1 MTKESIKFLKFTNP
15 TKGELLFAEVLKEIV
30 GFMKD
35 EPRSN
40 YRVMI
45 GSDSNGYGLLDLV
58 SVIAVHRV
66 GNGGRYFWFRQT
78 KENIKTLRQKIYAEV
93 QASLELASLFLPA
106 FKKELAALEKLYEW
120 PVRHSL
126 GEGGPFDF
134 QIHVDVGT
142 KGETRDLV
150 HEVTGMVTAYGYDV
164 FVKPES
170 AAATTLADKHVK

>member
-1 MTKESIKFLKFTNP
+1 MTKDSIKFLKFTNP
-15 TKGELLFAEVLKEIV
+15 TKGELLFAEVLKEV
-30 GFMKD
+30 VEFMKLD
-35 EPRSN
+35 PRAH

-93 QASLELASLFLPA
+93 QASLDLASLFLPA
-106 FKKELAALEKLYEW
+106 FRGELEKVEDEW
-120 PVRHSL
+120 LARHSL

-134 QIHVDVGT
+134 QIHVDVGA
-142 KGETRDLV
+142 KGETRDLI
-150 HEVTGMVTAYGYDV
+150 HEVTGMVTAHGYDV
-164 FVKPES
+164 LVKPES